1 MGRNDKQGPEEADYK
16 KESRGD
22 GGGSAPGGHGTW
34 KKKKRERV
42 GLVRPDLSDQQH
54 SSLAKP
60 RPGDILNSNQ
70 SDKQVL
76 LLQKR

>member
-1 MGRNDKQGPEEADYK
+1 MTSKVLRRQITK
-16 KESRGD
+16 KRVE
-22 GGGSAPGGHGTW
+22 GTEGAVPRAGTAHE
-34 KKKKRERV
+34 KKKRERV

-54 SSLAKP
+54 SSPAKP

>member
-1 MGRNDKQGPEEADYK
+1 MTSKVLRRQITKKRVEGREGAVPRA
-16 KESRGD
+16 
-22 GGGSAPGGHGTW
+22 GTAHE